1 MVSTASAPKPAARS
15 STNNNHNLH
24 QQINQQQ
31 QQIHEYEQQVQ
42 QLEKEREFYFSKLR
56 DIEVYI
62 QQQLERQS
70 DEKLLEIQ
78 QIMYKTE
85 DGFEQPE

>member
-1 MVSTASAPKPAARS
+1 M
-15 STNNNHNLH
+15 NL
-24 QQINQQQ
+24 QIKQQQ
-31 QQIHEYEQQVQ
+31 QQIQEYEQQVQ

-78 QIMYKTE
+78 QIMYTTE